1 MAKAPIVLSQSSIY
15 QMKIVLDGIKP
26 PIWRRFLVAGD
37 TKLSKLHRVL
47 QIVMGWENAHLYEFK
62 VGRVS
67 FGDPS
72 LDYLGKMLD
81 AKKVELRRV
90 AQDEKDRLNSIDQ
103 SQAKGI
109 STKKLTEDQ
118 AKRLADAIALR
129 RGQLQATLQTKAA

>member
-1 MAKAPIVLSQSSIY
+1 
-15 QMKIVLDGIKP
+15 
-26 PIWRRFLVAGD
+26 
-37 TKLSKLHRVL
+37 
-47 QIVMGWENAHLYEFK
+47 MGWENAHLHEFK

-67 FGDPS
+67 FGDSSP
-72 LDYLGKMLD
+72 DYLGKMLD